1 MHIERFD
8 PVADTDQ
15 IRASYELY
23 VAGKPADD
31 PDGPPMSLR
40 MYTGWFS
47 LGWDQDP
54 REAWLARGDQAGT
67 WAGGYLLELPAREN
81 RHIAWASITV
91 APEHRRAGLGT
102 RLLQHAAARAA
113 QHGRTVLSAETREGS
128 PGSAF
133 AAAMGARRGVTEARR
148 ILRLADVPDGRLAE
162 LRRQAEPAARG
173 YSLVSWRGSPPPE
186 QYLDGVAAVANAMN
200 DAPHSPGFEPE
211 HIDAQRV
218 RDSERLITALG
229 VRYYSVAARCD
240 ETGEL
245 AGLTQLAVDPQVP
258 GWGYQHLTAV
268 ARAHRGH
275 RLGLLVKVAMMELL
289 AEAEPGL
296 ERMITGNA
304 DVNSHMIAINEAL
317 GFRVLDQWPHW
328 QLDVAQV
335 TQAAGSRAAEA
346 AGARR

>member
-8 PVADTDQ
+8 PVADKDK
-15 IRASYELY
+15 IRACYELY

-31 PDGPPMSLR
+31 PDGPLASLPV
-40 MYTGWFS
+40 YAGWLG

-54 REAWLARGDQAGT
+54 REAWLVGGDRPGT

-81 RHIAWASITV
+81 RHIGWLSIV
-91 APEHRRAGLGT
+91 IAPGQRRIGLGSE
-102 RLLQHAAARAA
+102 LLGHAAARAA
-113 QHGRTVLSAETREGS
+113 QHGRTVLSAETREDS

-133 AAAMGARRGVTEARR
+133 ADAMGARRGVTEARR
-148 ILRLADVPDGRLAE
+148 ILRLADVPPGLLAE

-173 YSLVSWRGSPPPE
+173 YSLVSWRGAPPPE
-186 QYLDGVAAVANAMN
+186 EYLDGVAAVANAMN

-211 HIDAQRV
+211 QIDAQRV
-218 RDSERLITALG
+218 RDSAQLITALG

-245 AGLTQLAVDPQVP
+245 AGLTQLAVDPLAP
-258 GWGYQHLTAV
+258 DWGHQHLTAV

-289 AEAEPGL
+289 AETEPGL
-296 ERMITGNA
+296 ERVITGNA
-304 DVNSHMIAINEAL
+304 DVNQHMIAINEAL
-317 GFRVLDQWPHW
+317 GFRVLDRWPHW
-328 QLDVAQV
+328 QLDVAQA
-335 TQAAGSRAAEA
+335 TQAAGSRAGEA